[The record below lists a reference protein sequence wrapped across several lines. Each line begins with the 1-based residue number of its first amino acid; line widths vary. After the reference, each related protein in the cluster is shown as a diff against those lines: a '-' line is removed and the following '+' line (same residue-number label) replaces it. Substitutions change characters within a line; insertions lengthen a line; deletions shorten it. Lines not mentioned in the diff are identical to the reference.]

1 MLTIKAEP
9 AGASLTRPWPADQPE
24 RGSIERLISLGHAK
38 AIFDNVRGD
47 GYGLREWRTP
57 SG

>member
-1 MLTIKAEP
+1 MSTIKAEP
-9 AGASLTRPWPADQPE
+9 AGASLTRPWPAE
-24 RGSIERLISLGHAK
+24 RWSIERLIPLGQAK
-38 AIFDNVRGD
+38 AMFDNVRGD

>member
-1 MLTIKAEP
+1 MSTIKAEP

-24 RGSIERLISLGHAK
+24 RWSIERLIPLGQAK
-38 AIFDNVRGD
+38 AMFDNVRGD